1 MGKRAES
8 RAVGAPASGPGLC
21 KCPCSPPIPRS
32 SRGPGVAGPRSA
44 DSRLA
49 HKNGLCFLAGGRA
62 CGVGGGSLAIA
73 QRLQRLQPSRCPPS
87 TPVRARDVPRL
98 AATPQTQHG
107 GPARPPDG
115 VGAPRERESERAS
128 ERGGG
133 PPGQPP
139 RDPRPGA
146 PSPPSLRR
154 PAARRRASAPSVP
167 ARATR
172 ARGGL
177 GAAMIVSGRSG
188 GTPLRR
194 SWPYA
199 A

>member
-62 CGVGGGSLAIA
+62 CGVGGGPWPL
-73 QRLQRLQPSRCPPS
+73 
-87 TPVRARDVPRL
+87 PRGFSASNP
-98 AATPQTQHG
+98 AA
-107 GPARPPDG
+107 ARPRPQLEPETCHDWPRRRRHNTEG
-115 VGAPRERESERAS
+115 PPGPRTASEPRERERESERAS

-133 PPGQPP
+133 PPGQPL

-172 ARGGL
+172 ARGGW
-177 GAAMIVSGRSG
+177 GQR
-188 GTPLRR
+188 
-194 SWPYA
+194 
-199 A
+199 